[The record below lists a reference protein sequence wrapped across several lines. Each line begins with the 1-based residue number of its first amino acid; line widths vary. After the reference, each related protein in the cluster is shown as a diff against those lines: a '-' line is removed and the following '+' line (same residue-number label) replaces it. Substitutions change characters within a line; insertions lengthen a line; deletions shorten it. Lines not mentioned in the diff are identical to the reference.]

1 MRQLF
6 LILKTTVLLTEILSS
21 SSASICT
28 SRRNSPYFFFLLD
41 VLPKV
46 HCTWLSILFFM
57 PLEMPLALA
66 CFYKPLHLR
75 QQAPHKK
82 PDDSCLVIEDNHQN
96 QCRRRDHRW
105 SAEKPTTSIYGRGHY
120 NRWPWLQHY
129 LAWLYMINM
138 GVLLQFIFFPFGNTK
153 CSHYLAWLYM
163 IIECWSGSLCT

>member
-1 MRQLF
+1 MGAGLCGAYFLALYYWRKWGNCSLSSKQLF
-6 LILKTTVLLTEILSS
+6 CSLRYLVAVQHP
-21 SSASICT
+21 SAPADGTAPI
-28 SRRNSPYFFFLLD
+28 FFLLD

-82 PDDSCLVIEDNHQN
+82 PDDSCLVIKDNHQN

-120 NRWPWLQHY
+120 NRWPWLQHGAG
-129 LAWLYMINM
+129 LHCSSSR
-138 GVLLQFIFFPFGNTK
+138 GNTR
-153 CSHYLAWLYM
+153 
-163 IIECWSGSLCT
+163 IIAFKSF